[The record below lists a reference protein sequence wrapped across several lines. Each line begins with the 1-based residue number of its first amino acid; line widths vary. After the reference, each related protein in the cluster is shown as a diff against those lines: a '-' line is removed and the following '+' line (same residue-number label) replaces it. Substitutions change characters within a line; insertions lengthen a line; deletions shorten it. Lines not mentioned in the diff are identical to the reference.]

1 MPRFEQKLKGSEP
14 SEDSLCETSM
24 CSEEGL
30 LQIHSLT
37 KDTECSSKVVIRQI
51 TSPTPE
57 CPLNESE
64 SLLLE
69 SETLQS
75 QRVNENCNM
84 SLGCDV
90 IRVNET
96 TRGKHLEPSNSV
108 ETQFSCNSRVHET
121 TLGGTLS
128 MVEYRDASCCDSSY
142 YDAEEGRQQTE
153 TGSAYVRNTELL
165 NIDCLAPENIR
176 PEQEQQ
182 PEIHMIKQWKSE
194 NKRPT

>member
-1 MPRFEQKLKGSEP
+1 MFIKRG
-14 SEDSLCETSM
+14 
-24 CSEEGL
+24 
-30 LQIHSLT
+30 
-37 KDTECSSKVVIRQI
+37 IRQN

-57 CPLNESE
+57 GPLNESE
-64 SLLLE
+64 RSLLE

-84 SLGCDV
+84 SLGCDA

-108 ETQFSCNSRVHET
+108 ETQLFCNSRVHET

-128 MVEYRDASCCDSSY
+128 MVEYRDASLLHCTEATDSDSSY
-142 YDAEEGRQQTE
+142 YDAEEGRQKTDVEEGRQQTE
-153 TGSAYVRNTELL
+153 TGSAYVRNTELV
-165 NIDCLAPENIR
+165 NVDCLAPENIKS
-176 PEQEQQ
+176 EQDPQ

-194 NKRPT
+194 NKRPTWSQVAQYCPELKAYRSA